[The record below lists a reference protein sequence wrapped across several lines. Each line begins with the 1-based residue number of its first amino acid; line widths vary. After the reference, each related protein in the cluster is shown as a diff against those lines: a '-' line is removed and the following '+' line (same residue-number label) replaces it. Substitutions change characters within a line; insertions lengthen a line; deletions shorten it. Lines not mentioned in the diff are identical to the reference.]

1 MKKFKIVTALALGLM
16 TTGLVGCSDETDEI
30 KSYTLSRNFSP
41 VDFQCKSVS
50 TTFARFQWDVTAGA
64 SAYVL
69 EVFVEDPNMTFA
81 GTPTQTITTKETSLQ
96 VDDLV
101 YDTYYSARV
110 RAITDG
116 DESRSSK
123 WSTVSFKT
131 SAQQFMKSISEN
143 DISDRTVTASWD
155 TSKTGS
161 EVTALK
167 ALDAEGN
174 VVSVKEL
181 TSDEITNGKATIGGL
196 LPETLY
202 TIKLYNGEKER
213 GSQNVTTI
221 VDLDGATIV
230 HDTDNLKT
238 VINDAEAGDV
248 LALYGGTYN
257 IPSDTEGKMGSLAI
271 TKNLTI
277 KGIFPTNK
285 PIIKGR
291 FEITDGA
298 AFSISQC
305 VIDGVDN
312 ATGDQTFNYK
322 LVNAPTDTK
331 FGAFKADGCEIRNFT
346 KGMLYGNI
354 QATIES
360 ITFNNCIISNIEC
373 DGGDFLDIRK
383 SYAVKVDLT
392 NSTIYNCAQ
401 NRDFIRYDDASAS
414 YSGAT
419 PAINVDHCTINNV
432 LNEANGKRLLYV
444 RFVGNSIRWTNNIV
458 SNTKAV
464 YTNQSKTS
472 TPTYSNNY
480 YFGCS
485 NANIFAPSDPEA
497 ETPVFWNGDTT
508 GKNGE
513 DPQFKNAAKGDFT
526 LGNMT
531 VANQKV
537 GDPRWY

>member
-50 TTFARFQWDVTAGA
+50 TTSARFQWDVTAGA

-196 LPETLY
+196 QPETLY

-291 FEITDGA
+291 FE
-298 AFSISQC
+298 
-305 VIDGVDN
+305 
-312 ATGDQTFNYK
+312 
-322 LVNAPTDTK
+322 
-331 FGAFKADGCEIRNFT
+331 AFKADGCEIRNFT

-432 LNEANGKRLLYV
+432 LNETNGKRLLYV

-458 SNTKAV
+458 SNTKAI